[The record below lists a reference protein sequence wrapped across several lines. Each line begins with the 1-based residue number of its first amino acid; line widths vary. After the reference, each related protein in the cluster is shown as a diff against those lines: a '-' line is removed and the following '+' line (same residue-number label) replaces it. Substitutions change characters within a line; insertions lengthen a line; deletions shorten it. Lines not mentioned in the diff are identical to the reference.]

1 MNIRSWCWQ
10 EKGEPENLLLK
21 EIGLRKLQ
29 ADEVLVQNT
38 FIGLNPV
45 DWKLIAEGHPLWKKE
60 HVPGVDGAGIVV
72 RCGEGMLRIP
82 EGLRV
87 CYHGDLSENGSF
99 STHTIL
105 KGDRLIAIPDNV
117 SDAAAAAFPCP
128 GLTAWQAFQKIPCVR
143 NKNILVNSAGGSV
156 GYFIVQ
162 LLLAHGA
169 RVFVT
174 ASQKHHEA
182 FYRMGVVKALDYK
195 SQEWVEDMK
204 HNLFGNSLDVI
215 FDTVSGKSAKNLMSL
230 LGYYGHIVS
239 IQDRIDYNPL
249 PAFNTCISIHEIALG
264 AFHKFATDKQ
274 IAKLMSEG
282 QILLNEIGT
291 GILKQRSLLIDD
303 FEHLNTWLQ
312 QMKNNHSSDKYVIRV
327 S

>member
-117 SDAAAAAFPCP
+117 SDAAAAAFPTAAVQRLQP
-128 GLTAWQAFQKIPCVR
+128 GRFRL
-143 NKNILVNSAGGSV
+143 
-156 GYFIVQ
+156 Q
-162 LLLAHGA
+162 LL
-169 RVFVT
+169 VV
-174 ASQKHHEA
+174 
-182 FYRMGVVKALDYK
+182 GV
-195 SQEWVEDMK
+195 
-204 HNLFGNSLDVI
+204 
-215 FDTVSGKSAKNLMSL
+215 L
-230 LGYYGHIVS
+230 L
-239 IQDRIDYNPL
+239 RL
-249 PAFNTCISIHEIALG
+249 PQAEQGF
-264 AFHKFATDKQ
+264 
-274 IAKLMSEG
+274 
-282 QILLNEIGT
+282 
-291 GILKQRSLLIDD
+291 
-303 FEHLNTWLQ
+303 
-312 QMKNNHSSDKYVIRV
+312 
-327 S
+327 